1 MGKRSLLLASFVAV
15 VVALFLPMAPRF
27 FQKVK
32 DLATSGSSGSGTS
45 NYQGAQSNSG
55 SGITRMAQTGKVN
68 VA

>member
-1 MGKRSLLLASFVAV
+1 MGKRSVLLASFVAV
-15 VVALFLPMAPRF
+15 VVALFIPMAPRF

-32 DLATSGSSGSGTS
+32 DLATSSGSGSSIS

-55 SGITRMAQTGKVN
+55 SGTTRMAQTGKVN